1 MTIRTLRSR
10 FVATAQQA
18 TLALLAAVVGC
29 ESDLTDP
36 PAAVETAKATRQSS
50 ASISGCSAFSYRRQ
64 VNVSSTSQLS
74 SALRYAQPGDCI
86 QLASGT
92 YSSQSTVT
100 RSGTSTS
107 GIIVTGPSTAIVSG
121 ALRFQNVA
129 YWRLSGFTIRG
140 GFYCIEGNG
149 IRYMTFQNLDISQC
163 GQEGIVLHYRS
174 SRNVVEGN
182 WIHDVGKTAPQYG
195 EAVYIGRG
203 GGTMA
208 NVDPSDSNTVRN
220 NRLGPGVP
228 AEHIDVKRGTR
239 GNVIEANQ
247 SDATGHRYTSPITT
261 TLYMNGGTN
270 TVLRANVIRNLYSQS
285 AAFQSY
291 RSVNGLWTQ
300 NQVAGQFSR
309 AFYLNG
315 TGNVVRCDNVVS
327 GGSWGVTCTR

>member
-1 MTIRTLRSR
+1 MTTWTLRSR
-10 FVATAQQA
+10 FVAAAQHT

-29 ESDLTDP
+29 EGDLTTP
-36 PAAVETAKATRQSS
+36 PAPEETAEVRRLSS

-64 VNVSSTSQLS
+64 VNVSSGSQLS

-92 YSSQSTVT
+92 YSSQPMVT
-100 RSGTSTS
+100 RSGTSTDD
-107 GIIVTGPSTAIVSG
+107 IILTGPSTAVVSG
-121 ALRFQNVA
+121 ALRFQNVH

-149 IRYMTFQNLDISQC
+149 VRSMTFQNLDISQC

-182 WIHDVGKTAPQYG
+182 WIHDVGKTSPQYG

-208 NVDPSDSNTVRN
+208 NADPSDSNTVRN

-247 SDATGHRYTSPITT
+247 SDASGHRYSSPITT

-300 NQVAGQFSR
+300 NQVSGQFFR
-309 AFYLNG
+309 GFYLNG
-315 TGNVVRCDNVVS
+315 TGNVVKCDNVVS
-327 GGSWGVTCTR
+327 GAPFGVTCTR